1 MNQNQSKTKI
11 GPYIKSSA
19 AYGLIMGAIVWI
31 FAAIF
36 GPIYCCSGLDINLFT
51 GFVIGEVL
59 AIIIGLLVAV
69 SCSIIFFMLIYF
81 FAQRATKEFAVVRDK
96 LAQQEPIFYDGAAN
110 HRVGKESVGGWMFLY
125 GDRLY
130 YMSHMWNNQVHEMY
144 IPLQDIKGMNCPKK
158 FLNDTTLDIA
168 LADGR
173 VEQFAVYEPK
183 VWAARINE
191 RYRLLQQMPKD
202 A

>member
-69 SCSIIFFMLIYF
+69 SCSII
-81 FAQRATKEFAVVRDK
+81 
-96 LAQQEPIFYDGAAN
+96 
-110 HRVGKESVGGWMFLY
+110 
-125 GDRLY
+125 
-130 YMSHMWNNQVHEMY
+130 
-144 IPLQDIKGMNCPKK
+144 KGMNCPKK